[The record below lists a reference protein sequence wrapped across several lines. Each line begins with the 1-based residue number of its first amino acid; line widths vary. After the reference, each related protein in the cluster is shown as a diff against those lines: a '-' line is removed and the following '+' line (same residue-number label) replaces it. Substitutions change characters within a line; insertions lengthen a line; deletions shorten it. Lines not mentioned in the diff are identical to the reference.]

1 MRKLWKWWLAGGVNE
16 GVKGKKFI
24 LLDIIL
30 IPFMTWLSS
39 DRDVSLLYFMVI
51 SLLLFVVFCLWCSV
65 SLFFRHYYG
74 KK

>member
-1 MRKLWKWWLAGGVNE
+1 MRKLWKWWLAGE
-16 GVKGKKFI
+16 SKY
-24 LLDIIL
+24 DIL
-30 IPFMTWLSS
+30 IYFVVFPFVSWLSS

-65 SLFFRHYYG
+65 SLFFRHYHG